1 MFFLLSPTMDGTS
14 ENTSV
19 LFPFHVQTQRATLLI
34 ITAFYEAI
42 LDYFKYFKLNYFKHL
57 FCSTGQCYK

>member
-1 MFFLLSPTMDGTS
+1 MDGPS

-19 LFPFHVQTQRATLLI
+19 LFPFRVETQWATLLI

-42 LDYFKYFKLNYFKHL
+42 LDYFKYLYICFVVQVSAINNSWFI
-57 FCSTGQCYK
+57 